1 MCDGESHTGDEKQSI
16 ISCDVESSTFPQLP
30 EALGSVEEKVCEY
43 IRSIETETL
52 IQSPWIQGYFAGTA
66 IQTST
71 SLQTPYSNRINK
83 GPLFSPEHYVSL
95 NKRSLSDSF
104 AASQLSSMDS
114 TDKQVKE
121 NCKSPTAEGGRNRV
135 LSDEANVS
143 VCSSRSHASRASRV
157 SELGSLTG
165 RIGHGVGAVS
175 SIYGIGISGQ
185 LVTPFPEDWQYNTI
199 PEVIENDDEI
209 D

>member
-1 MCDGESHTGDEKQSI
+1 MFDGETSTGDENKI
-16 ISCDVESSTFPQLP
+16 NNYCNVELSTFPQLP
-30 EALGSVEEKVCEY
+30 PALDSVEEKVCEY

-52 IQSPWIQGYFAGTA
+52 IQSPWNQGHFETA

-71 SLQTPYSNRINK
+71 SLQTPHSNRINK
-83 GPLFSPEHYVSL
+83 EQLLSPVSI

-104 AASQLSSMDS
+104 AASHMSSMDI
-114 TDKQVKE
+114 TDKQGKE
-121 NCKSPTAEGGRNRV
+121 NCKSPSGGGGRNRV

-143 VCSSRSHASRASRV
+143 VCSSRSHASRV

-165 RIGHGVGAVS
+165 RIVHGVGAVS